1 VQSRGR
7 VLQEGASCDPL
18 RIIPCI
24 LSMIGVCASA
34 RQVTSHTPAHGKRI
48 KRIVIA
54 ATKILDG
61 KGRVLP
67 NTRIVIKGGKIVA
80 LDAGIQCSAT
90 PWPRFARE

>member
-1 VQSRGR
+1 MRSI
-7 VLQEGASCDPL
+7 

-34 RQVTSHTPAHGKRI
+34 RQVTSHTPAHG